1 MKYICTKNGSKIN
14 DLSVQLFLQFLFF
27 FNFVFMATGA
37 IYSIFVVKTLFNI
50 GTNLGFIYKNRK
62 QNTFIVFWGFRGKFI
77 M

>member
-37 IYSIFVVKTLFNI
+37 IYSIFVVKTLFNWYKFRLYI
-50 GTNLGFIYKNRK
+50 KNRK